1 MQIDVVRYP
10 GEIFPV
16 VKWAVNRSLRERPAD
31 FHDFLLSLMPK
42 KCHNAIG
49 YHLNVHTSAS
59 PTDESG
65 QWVRGYPHSHVWS
78 VDWPPDTF
86 TCLTYLTVADEG
98 GEFALG
104 GLERDDPYQLVTPE
118 IGQVFMFDAMRW
130 HGIKPVIRG
139 TRISLLCSGMPE
151 E

>member
-1 MQIDVVRYP
+1 MDVEVARYP
-10 GEIFPV
+10 GEVFPV
-16 VKWAVNRSLRERPAD
+16 VRWAVNRKDKPPPEEFEA
-31 FHDFLLSLMPK
+31 FLHGLMPE
-42 KCHNAIG
+42 KCRFMLG
-49 YHLNVHTSAS
+49 YWLNVHTNESWI
-59 PTDESG
+59 DESG
-65 QWVRGYPHSHVWS
+65 EWIDGYPHSHVWS

-86 TCLTYLTVADEG
+86 TCLTFLTVADEG

-104 GLERDDPYQLVTPE
+104 GLERDEPYELIKPE

>member
-1 MQIDVVRYP
+1 MDVQIVRYP

-16 VKWAVNRSLRERPAD
+16 VKWACNRKRPKPEG
-31 FHDFLLSLMPK
+31 FEEFLLDLMPH
-42 KCHNAIG
+42 KCRAVFG
-49 YHLNVHTSAS
+49 YHVNVHTCES
-59 PTDESG
+59 PVEDG
-65 QWVRGYPHSHVWS
+65 WIRGYPHSHVWS

-86 TCLTYLTVADEG
+86 TCLTFLAVADEG

-104 GLERDDPYQLVTPE
+104 GLERDDPYELVTPE

-139 TRISLLCSGMPE
+139 TRISLLCSGVPE